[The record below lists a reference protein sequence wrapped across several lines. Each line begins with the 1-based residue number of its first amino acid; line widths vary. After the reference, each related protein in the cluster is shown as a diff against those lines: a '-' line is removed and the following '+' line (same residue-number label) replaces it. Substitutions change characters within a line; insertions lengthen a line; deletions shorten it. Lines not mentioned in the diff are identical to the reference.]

1 MKRNY
6 SKMLLAALALVGSG
20 VAQQAWADKVMTSTA
35 DTPLWFRI
43 LAERGSRYL
52 TDNGANAMFSG
63 TTTSTPTD
71 KMLWRFEKNDDGTFN
86 LVSKSG
92 NYVDP
97 ATFEV
102 LTNNAKDKAFVAVTT
117 RPTAGWTATEIT
129 SNADHYIISSGTTQF
144 HQSNLNGGGYSNVII
159 SYGGGSNTS
168 DEGCRF
174 TLTDVTRASISSD
187 AKKAAY
193 DDLAN
198 YSVGNQPGAYSVE
211 AYNTYLKVILS
222 TTSTDAEVA
231 AAKTTFLASKV
242 NTVQAGKT
250 YYIISGPSAA
260 YCQGKYVY
268 CNESE
273 GWPLW
278 GDKQLSAAYGWTFV
292 DAGDGKFYLQNYKT
306 KEYIE
311 PTNEGNGGNGT
322 RTSKTAT
329 TKYTV
334 TSLGEGAFNI
344 TPDGRNPLHAQQA
357 LNRLVTWA
365 GGLNT
370 ASAWHL
376 QEVPEVDKNTP
387 ATFGATA
394 YPGTQT
400 YAPGQK
406 GQVLIKFVADATSG
420 WSSDTFT
427 ANSVTL
433 DLGATNAAD
442 LENIQVYT
450 SKNDDFVSN
459 GQRNA
464 TLVGKTESVTS
475 NTVKV
480 DFTEGV
486 PVMATTTFYVTADI
500 KSTAQVGN
508 KFDVAVSSLTYN
520 TDQSATLTSA
530 NPEGTAVVYKVQSA
544 PFQPYDLGSHYW
556 RIPAMVV
563 LHHQQGENAS
573 KNGRVVTMADNR
585 FNHNSDLAA
594 HIDVYERHSDDNG
607 ATWSTH
613 KMVVGTEADHALVG
627 ANHGFGDVALVE
639 CASGKI
645 VAIMVGGYGY
655 FDSTPEAPNVPTII
669 TSTDGGDTWT
679 AARSLKD
686 VLYNTTYTEGQ
697 VQGSFAGSGRGLL
710 LQRQSDPT
718 RNGRIMF
725 AMSHRFVVNGVNS
738 IQEYIIYSDDE
749 GETWKFSTQSAY
761 SGGDESK
768 LVELADGTVMISVR
782 QSGQRGY
789 NTSSD
794 GGITWGTQARWADI
808 YGNACNGDILYVNDR
823 VLLHSYPNNGS
834 RKNVTIKASF
844 DNCKTWGDPY
854 VVCAPGSCYSTMDVT
869 KDGDIAI
876 FYEDNACSTGFVLNY
891 VVLPTSFIYEG
902 TPSQKAYNAAK
913 ASAQELL
920 NKGDGYE
927 AIETAKAG
935 EFSKA
940 SIDAIKALL
949 LTDEQY
955 NKASD
960 EELDALCPKIEAA
973 IAAALPTICIVDG
986 QSNETTYSIST
997 FENINSAAPKYIEKD
1012 ATAVDNT
1019 EYEWRL
1025 VPSPTTVGQVYIQ
1038 GKNEANYLTRSGN
1051 ALAASATAQPW
1062 NIEKGAGEYWHFKST
1077 VNGSSYLVVN
1087 VTNGTFNYW
1096 GNTAG
1101 NATWSTKFVLTAKGT
1116 VAAIDDVNVV
1126 NPTAPT
1132 RYYDL
1137 QGRRVMNPTKGIFIT
1152 NTGRKVIK

>member
-6 SKMLLAALALVGSG
+6 SKGLLATLAFLGCG
-20 VAQQAWADKVMTSTA
+20 VAQQAWADKVVTSTA
-35 DTPLWFRI
+35 EHPLWFRI
-43 LAERGSRYL
+43 LAERGNRYL
-52 TDNGANAMFSG
+52 TDNGTGVKFTG
-63 TTTSTPTD
+63 TTSTSPTD
-71 KMLWRFEKNDDGTFN
+71 NMLWRFENNGDGTFSI
-86 LVSKSG
+86 VSKSG
-92 NYVDP
+92 NYIDP
-97 ATFEV
+97 AHVEV
-102 LTNNAKDKAFVAVTT
+102 LTNAAKDKAFVAVTT
-117 RPTAGWTATEIT
+117 HPSSGWTATEIA
-129 SNADHYIISSGTTQF
+129 NKADYYIVNSGTTQL
-144 HQSNLNGGGYSNVII
+144 HQSNLSGNAII

-174 TLTDVTRASISSD
+174 TFTDITRATITSD
-187 AKKAAY
+187 SKKTAY
-193 DDLAN
+193 DELAS
-198 YSVGNQPGAYSVE
+198 YSVGNQPGSYSYE
-211 AYNTYLKVILS
+211 AYNAYLKVILS
-222 TTSTDAEVA
+222 STSTDAEVT
-231 AAKTTFLASKV
+231 AAKTTFLASKI

-250 YYIISGPSAA
+250 YYIISGPSVA

-278 GDKQLSAAYGWTFV
+278 GNKQLSSAYGWTFV
-292 DAGDGKFYLQNYKT
+292 DAGEGKFYLQNYKT

-311 PTNEGNGGNGT
+311 PTTEGYGKNGT
-322 RTSKTAT
+322 RTSKTAK

-344 TPDGRNPLHAQQA
+344 IPEGKNPLHAQQD
-357 LNRLVTWA
+357 NSCLVTWA

-376 QEVPEVDKNTP
+376 QEVPEADKTTP
-387 ATFGATA
+387 ALFGATA

-400 YAPGQK
+400 YAPGQQ
-406 GQVLIKFVADATSG
+406 GQVLIKFVANATIGWTSDA
-420 WSSDTFT
+420 FT

-442 LENIQVYT
+442 LENIQVFT
-450 SKNDDFVSN
+450 SKNDDFIIN

-464 TLVGKTESVTS
+464 TLVGKTETVTS

-480 DFTEGV
+480 DFTAGV
-486 PVMATTTFYVTADI
+486 PVTATTTFYVTADI
-500 KSTAQVGN
+500 KSDAKVGN
-508 KFDVAVSSLTYN
+508 KFDVAITGLTYN
-520 TDQSATLTSA
+520 TDKTATITSG
-530 NPEGTAVVYKVQSA
+530 NPEGQGVIYKVQSA

-585 FNHNSDLAA
+585 FDHNGDLPN

-627 ANHGFGDVALVE
+627 GNHGFGDVSLVE

-645 VAIMVGGYGY
+645 VAIMVGGPGY
-655 FDSTPEAPNVPTII
+655 FGSTPSNPIVPTII
-669 TSTDGGDTWT
+669 TSTDGGDTWST
-679 AARSLKD
+679 PRTLTD
-686 VLYNTTYTEGQ
+686 ELYNTTYNEGA
-697 VQGSFAGSGRGLL
+697 VQGSFAGSGRGLM
-710 LQRQSDPT
+710 LQRQKDEQL
-718 RNGRIMF
+718 NGRIMF
-725 AMSHRFVVNGVNS
+725 AMSHRFANNNV
-738 IQEYIIYSDDE
+738 QEYIIYSDDE
-749 GETWKFSTQSAY
+749 GDTWKFSTQSAY

-789 NTSSD
+789 NKSTD
-794 GGITWGTQARWADI
+794 GGVTWGTQAKWADI
-808 YGNACNGDILYVNDR
+808 DGNACNGDILYVNKH
-823 VLLHSYPNNGS
+823 VMLHSYPNNGS

-844 DNCKTWGDPY
+844 DGGKSWSNPY
-854 VVCAPGSCYSTMDVT
+854 VVCAPSSCYSTMDVT

-902 TPSQKAYNAAK
+902 NLSQEAFKAVQ
-913 ASAQELL
+913 ASAQVILE
-920 NKGDGYE
+920 KGAGYE
-927 AIETAKAG
+927 TIETAKAG

-940 SIDAIKALL
+940 SVDALKSLL
-949 LTDEQY
+949 PTAEQLAKMSDDEI
-955 NKASD
+955 
-960 EELDALCPKIEAA
+960 DALCPRVEAA
-973 IAAALPTICIVDG
+973 IAAALSTTCIVDG
-986 QSNETTYSIST
+986 QSNETTYTISS
-997 FENINSAAPKYIEKD
+997 FENIDNAAPKYMLKN
-1012 ATAVDNT
+1012 ATAGVAADC
-1019 EYEWRL
+1019 EWSL
-1025 VPSPTTVGQVYIQ
+1025 VPSTTTIGQVYIQ
-1038 GKNEANYLTRSGN
+1038 EKGETNYLNRSGN
-1051 ALAASATAQPW
+1051 TLVATATPQPW
-1062 NIEKGAGEYWHFKST
+1062 NVVKGDGQYWHFKST
-1077 VNGSSYLVVN
+1077 VNGSTYLAIN
-1087 VTNGTFNYW
+1087 KSGGAFNYI
-1096 GNTAG
+1096 NQK
-1101 NATWSTKFVLTAKGT
+1101 NDYNTWSTKFVLNAVGT
-1116 VAAIDDVNVV
+1116 ITAIDGVNVV
-1126 NPTAPT
+1126 TPAEPT